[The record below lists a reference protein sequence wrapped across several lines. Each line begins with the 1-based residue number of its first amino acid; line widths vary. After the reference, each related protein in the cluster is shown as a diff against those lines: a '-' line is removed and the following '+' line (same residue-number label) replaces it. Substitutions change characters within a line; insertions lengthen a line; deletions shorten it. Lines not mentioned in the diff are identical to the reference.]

1 MQIVYL
7 FIAFV
12 SGMTISNFEKISDEF
27 LQIITYVSLFIYFL
41 KLIVNYFYSST
52 LDYNILICREND
64 FFDKLIFL
72 CIYRGEIK

>member
-41 KLIVNYFYSST
+41 KLIVNYFYS
-52 LDYNILICREND
+52 
-64 FFDKLIFL
+64 
-72 CIYRGEIK
+72 